1 MMDQLWVNH
10 GSLVAFSNVEKIAFD
25 KSKKKK
31 KPVCVHVFIF
41 SPQLS
46 NAEMLLISSAK
57 GTNKTTCVL
66 RAVKRKLRL

>member
-1 MMDQLWVNH
+1 MMDQLWVNP

-31 KPVCVHVFIF
+31 KMTCEHVFIF

-46 NAEMLLISSAK
+46 NAEMLLISSTK
-57 GTNKTTCVL
+57 GTTKTTCL
-66 RAVKRKLRL
+66 L